1 MWSCLKEGEL
11 FMFKKAYKVYVFIC
25 CLTMSFAISAI
36 AKTAGDLKSALLK
49 AHTNAFGNKENAL
62 TQRLTFDEKQ
72 FWLNTVKEVQEYVAA
87 IVTIKSILPSKEK
100 IAQQE
105 AKKILTASME
115 RLVRVNN
122 DLLNSIAS
130 SYGIVALGLPV
141 NKKTLG
147 TRSLKDIDSKVINLK
162 TLDNVI
168 MPLEAQKNV
177 AIDVQKQMKN
187 IPQTQNQQLKN
198 GVELVERL
206 GLLLETTIQFT
217 LNSFKKLSTYIQTA
231 H

>member
-1 MWSCLKEGEL
+1 
-11 FMFKKAYKVYVFIC
+11 MFKKAYKVYALIC
-25 CLTMSFAISAI
+25 CLTMSFVISATI
-36 AKTAGDLKSALLK
+36 KSAGDLKSALLK
-49 AHTNAFGNKENAL
+49 AHTNAFGNKENVL

-72 FWLNTVKEVQEYVAA
+72 FWLNTVTEVQEYVAA
-87 IVTIKSILPSKEK
+87 IATIKSILPSKEK

-115 RLVRVNN
+115 RLVRINN

-130 SYGIVALGLPV
+130 SYGIVALGLPAS
-141 NKKTLG
+141 KKTSG
-147 TRSLKDIDSKVINLK
+147 TRSLKDIDHKVINLK
-162 TLDNVI
+162 TLDNII

-177 AIDVQKQMKN
+177 ALDIQKQMKN
-187 IPQTQNQQLKN
+187 MPQTQNQQLKN

-217 LNSFKKLSTYIQTA
+217 LNSFKKLSSYIQSP